1 MLSNEGYSV
10 ETAENGKKA
19 IKACEKYPFDVA
31 LIDIELPD
39 VKGTELLTKLKEI
52 QPKIVEI
59 IITGHPSMENAIKAV
74 NQKADGYVLKPFEA
88 PVLLETIKRLFA
100 EKENEYFKML
110 KEVTNGKEKTPPTK
124 FQNPDRW

>member
-10 ETAENGKKA
+10 EIAENGKKA